1 MRIFFVKKNKNLHL
15 RKFLTSLSMVKKS
28 SSLLLII
35 NSLLIFAL
43 ILYVI
48 LTGLSSRTKI
58 VYVDNSELFD
68 GFSMTK
74 ELKSTGEKEFINRK
88 TALDNLYAQIQSKSI
103 NASEKEILMK
113 QFIQGKEELEQF
125 NQIFATTESSK
136 IWSRIHSYTEDFSK
150 ENNYQLII
158 GSENKT
164 NVLYADEKITVTKEL
179 LTYINK
185 RYEGLK

>member
-1 MRIFFVKKNKNLHL
+1 LL
-15 RKFLTSLSMVKKS
+15 RKIKTYFYEKFLTSLSMIKKP

-35 NSLLIFAL
+35 NSLLIFSL

-48 LTGLSSRTKI
+48 LTGISSKTK
-58 VYVDNSELFD
+58 VVFVNNSELFD
-68 GFSMTK
+68 GFTMTK
-74 ELKSTGEKEFINRK
+74 ELKRTGEKEFIARK
-88 TALDNLYAQIQSKSI
+88 AALDNLYSQIQSKSI

-113 QFIQGKEELEQF
+113 QFIQQKEELEQF

-150 ENNYQLII
+150 ENNYQLIV

-179 LTYINK
+179 LMYINK
-185 RYEGLK
+185 RYEGPK